1 MTTAQQE
8 TFPTAT
14 LEMSEQTR
22 YTISLCD
29 QYPQELKDAHK
40 KYSKMLDKTSVITGE
55 TVGAKR
61 WATRYLNQ
69 FIGLCEW
76 HGFDNWQMVQWRF
89 MIAENHD
96 KL

>member
-1 MTTAQQE
+1 MTTQFTE

-29 QYPQELKDAHK
+29 QYPADLKAVYK
-40 KYSKMLDKTSVITGE
+40 KYSEALDKSPRMQGE
-55 TVGAKR
+55 GVGYKR
-61 WATRYLNQ
+61 WATRYFNQ
-69 FIGLCEW
+69 FIALCEW
-76 HGFDNWQMVQWRF
+76 HGYEFKSVQWRL
-89 MIAENHD
+89 MIAYDHG